1 MGGEVLVRVI
11 AFALIFA
18 FAFSSFG
25 NEQEIQRAL
34 IQRDQQS
41 AEFAAGVNRG
51 SLENLHQRQLMEA
64 GRPLHPDPEIAR
76 QLRPYERERMAR
88 EREGFVLQLPPPRVN
103 SGSDPDL
110 GALPLPGG
118 PRHGVDP
125 VPSQRF
131 GG

>member
-1 MGGEVLVRVI
+1 MRRGLLVLVLGWPLSAI
-11 AFALIFA
+11 P
-18 FAFSSFG
+18 S
-25 NEQEIQRAL
+25 EQEIQRAL

-51 SLENLHQRQLMEA
+51 SLETLHRRQLMEA

-88 EREGFVLQLPPPRVN
+88 EREGFVLQLPPPRVRE
-103 SGSDPDL
+103 PEKP
-110 GALPLPGG
+110 LPLPGG
-118 PRHGVDP
+118 PRHGVEP
-125 VPSQRF
+125 VTAHGV

>member
-1 MGGEVLVRVI
+1 MRVI
-11 AFALIFA
+11 GFALSFA

-51 SLENLHQRQLMEA
+51 SLENLHQRQLLEA

-88 EREGFVLQLPPPRVN
+88 EREGFVLQLPPPRVM
-103 SGSDPDL
+103 DPEKP
-110 GALPLPGG
+110 LPLPGG

-125 VPSQRF
+125 VPSQRL

>member
-1 MGGEVLVRVI
+1 VRFFGFVLLAPLL
-11 AFALIFA
+11 AFA
-18 FAFSSFG
+18 S
-25 NEQEIQRAL
+25 EQEIQRAL

-51 SLENLHQRQLMEA
+51 SLETLHQRQLMEA
-64 GRPLHPDPEIAR
+64 GTPLHPDPEIAR
-76 QLRPYERERMAR
+76 QLRPYERSRMAR
-88 EREGFVLQLPPPRVN
+88 EREGFVLRLPPPKIN

-110 GALPLPGG
+110 RPLPLPGG

-125 VPSQRF
+125 VPSQRL

>member
-1 MGGEVLVRVI
+1 MTRGFILWLSLGWPLG
-11 AFALIFA
+11 AMP
-18 FAFSSFG
+18 

-41 AEFAAGVNRG
+41 AAFAAGVNRG

-88 EREGFVLQLPPPRVN
+88 EGEGFVLRLPPPKPN

-110 GALPLPGG
+110 RPLPLPGG
-118 PRHGVDP
+118 PRHGVEP
-125 VPSQRF
+125 IPAHGVA
-131 GG
+131 G

>member
-1 MGGEVLVRVI
+1 MNRGLLLFVLGWPLSAI
-11 AFALIFA
+11 P
-18 FAFSSFG
+18 

-103 SGSDPDL
+103 DPEKP
-110 GALPLPGG
+110 LPLPGG
-118 PRHGVDP
+118 PRHGVEP
-125 VPSQRF
+125 VPAHGV

>member
-1 MGGEVLVRVI
+1 MRVVG
-11 AFALIFA
+11 FALVFA
-18 FAFSSFG
+18 FASSSFG

-51 SLENLHQRQLMEA
+51 PLENLHQRQLMEA
-64 GRPLHPDPEIAR
+64 GRALHPDAEIAR
-76 QLRPYERERMAR
+76 QLRPYERSRMAR
-88 EREGFVLQLPPPRVN
+88 EREGFVLRLPPPRIN

-110 GALPLPGG
+110 QPLPLPGG

-125 VPSQRF
+125 IPSQRL

>member
-1 MGGEVLVRVI
+1 MKRALVLLMLGWP
-11 AFALIFA
+11 FAAIP
-18 FAFSSFG
+18 

-51 SLENLHQRQLMEA
+51 SLENLHQRQLLEA

-76 QLRPYERERMAR
+76 QLGPYERERMAR
-88 EREGFVLQLPPPRVN
+88 EREGFVLQLPPPKVHQAEK
-103 SGSDPDL
+103 P
-110 GALPLPGG
+110 LPLPGG

-125 VPSQRF
+125 VPSQRL

>member
-1 MGGEVLVRVI
+1 MRVI
-11 AFALIFA
+11 GFALIFA

-34 IQRDQQS
+34 IERDQQS

-51 SLENLHQRQLMEA
+51 SLENLHQRQLLEA

-88 EREGFVLQLPPPRVN
+88 EREGFVLRLPPPRVT
-103 SGSDPDL
+103 DP
-110 GALPLPGG
+110 GKPLPLPGG

-125 VPSQRF
+125 VPSQGV

>member
-1 MGGEVLVRVI
+1 MRFFGLFLLVPLLV
-11 AFALIFA
+11 FA
-18 FAFSSFG
+18 
-25 NEQEIQRAL
+25 NEQEIHRAL

-51 SLENLHQRQLMEA
+51 SLENLHQRQLLEA

-76 QLRPYERERMAR
+76 QLRPYERKRMAR
-88 EREGFVLQLPPPRVN
+88 ERESFVLQLPPPKPN
-103 SGSDPDL
+103 FQPGSDRKPL
-110 GALPLPGG
+110 SLPGG

-125 VPSQRF
+125 VPSQGV